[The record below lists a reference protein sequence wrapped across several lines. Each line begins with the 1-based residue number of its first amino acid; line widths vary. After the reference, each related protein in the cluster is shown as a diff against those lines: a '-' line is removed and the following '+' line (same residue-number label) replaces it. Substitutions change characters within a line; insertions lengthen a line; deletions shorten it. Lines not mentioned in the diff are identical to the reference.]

1 MICCAAR
8 YIVDY
13 VIGYLRTLVTSFI
26 YISYLVPGFRLLHAA
41 ANVRQS
47 LPERDR
53 GGERKGERERSWER
67 GDGHGDGKRG
77 RGGGRKGWHKTRVI
91 REQEQGKRQRDKSD
105 RSDKRNRRNRR
116 DRDIKLQILPQAW
129 PLL

>member
-1 MICCAAR
+1 MWNSAYHVSVWKKIIFSFFEECDLLCVICCAAR

-77 RGGGRKGWHKTRVI
+77 RGGGRKGC
-91 REQEQGKRQRDKSD
+91 
-105 RSDKRNRRNRR
+105 N
-116 DRDIKLQILPQAW
+116 
-129 PLL
+129 